1 MFSLGGVRL
10 RFVSAF
16 LSALFALLLA
26 GPPVP
31 AQALQVSLS
40 PRELGTAVLRDLS
53 LRDGKIVFRVDSNG
67 CTDAGSFKV
76 RISKEKGVASKVAR
90 YQLTIQRV
98 RIDECKAML
107 WEGVVIELDL
117 EKDLGLTGT
126 YTNSVTN
133 PVLPKE
139 GNGP

>member
-1 MFSLGGVRL
+1 MRS
-10 RFVSAF
+10 VSAF
-16 LSALFALLLA
+16 LSALFVLLLA
-26 GPPVP
+26 GLPVS
-31 AQALQVSLS
+31 AQTLKVSRS

-53 LRDGKIVFRVDSNG
+53 IRGGKISFRVDSNG

-76 RISKEKGVASKVAR
+76 RSSREEGITPKAAH
-90 YQLTIQRV
+90 YQLTIERV

-107 WEGVVIELDL
+107 WEGVVIQVDL

-126 YTNSVTN
+126 YTISVSN

-139 GNGP
+139 GIGP

>member
-1 MFSLGGVRL
+1 M

-16 LSALFALLLA
+16 LPALFALLLT
-26 GPPVP
+26 GLPVS
-31 AQALQVSLS
+31 AQTLKVSRS

-53 LRDGKIVFRVDSNG
+53 IRDGKISFRVDSNG
-67 CTDAGSFKV
+67 CTDVGSFKV
-76 RISKEKGVASKVAR
+76 RVIKKDGISPKAAH
-90 YQLTIQRV
+90 YQLTIERV

-126 YTNSVTN
+126 YTLSVGN

-139 GNGP
+139 GIGP